1 MNQIAQA
8 MPCISQI
15 LRGTAQKPPFQASGQ
30 FPRRPAVID
39 LSFVAGSAITIY
51 GLTSS
56 YSGNFTVTLDNT
68 TTNLSALSSYNN
80 SDTLLFY
87 ATDLSQDTPHQIAV
101 INQENRTLALQV
113 GGVNITSFANST
125 TTYVIS
131 LVSQT
136 K

>member
-1 MNQIAQA
+1 M
-8 MPCISQI
+8 
-15 LRGTAQKPPFQASGQ
+15 
-30 FPRRPAVID
+30 ID
-39 LSFVAGSAITIY
+39 FSFVVGSAITIY

-80 SDTLLFY
+80 SDSLLFY
-87 ATDLSQDTPHQIAV
+87 ATDLSQDTLHQIAV

-113 GGVNITSFANST
+113 GGLNITSFANST
-125 TTYVIS
+125 TYVIS
-131 LVSQT
+131 LVSKT